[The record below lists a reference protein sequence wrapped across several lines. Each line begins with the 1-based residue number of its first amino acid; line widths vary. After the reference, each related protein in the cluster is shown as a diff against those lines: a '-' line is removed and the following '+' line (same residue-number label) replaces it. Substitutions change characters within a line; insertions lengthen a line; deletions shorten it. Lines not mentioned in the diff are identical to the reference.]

1 MNNKGNNRERNAYDS
16 RFKDIIRNST
26 VLSKI
31 IKDNVDGMENLT
43 LDEIKSCLDIEE
55 DGKTVKGRNT
65 EFGSMDNGEIRV
77 DSLFDVRL
85 PDGNGHIDL
94 IVNVEAQWRSNPGYS
109 LTKRA
114 EYYIGRLVSEQKNT
128 YFSND
133 DYDGLRKVYC
143 IWLILNPNR
152 RDWNKVI
159 RGRMVTE
166 VINGTPDMNDPVFDT
181 YNITFI
187 NVGPYDDT
195 QPDMVSF
202 PSTMF
207 NRMDDNDRIHLLD
220 TRFNIELDDSII
232 EELGNMKTL
241 DEQIY
246 DSAYGKGRVDDKN
259 EFVDFYVEEILKE
272 VSEGATIE
280 KALSNSMIRPDV
292 KDRVESEVKKRL
304 SE

>member
-16 RFKDIIRNST
+16 RFKNIIRNST

-31 IKDNVDGMENLT
+31 IKDNVDGMGDLT
-43 LDEIKSCLDIEE
+43 LDEIKGCLDIEE
-55 DGKTVKGRNT
+55 DGKSVKGRNT

-94 IVNVEAQWRSNPGYS
+94 IVNIEAQWGPNPGYS
-109 LTKRA
+109 LAKRA

-166 VINGTPDMNDPVFDT
+166 VINGTADTNDPVFDT

-246 DSAYGKGRVDDKN
+246 DSAYGKGRTDEKK
-259 EFVDFYVEEILKE
+259 ELVDFYVEEILKE
-272 VSEGATIE
+272 VSEDATIE

-292 KDRVESEVKKRL
+292 KDRVESEVKRRL